1 MVKMLIMP
9 NGQVLNRIYFV
20 FTLRGLLDVTI
31 TLSIG
36 GGLFVTFVV
45 WTAIQLINGP
55 GRTITITLE
64 SLQ

>member
-1 MVKMLIMP
+1 MLIMP

-45 WTAIQLINGP
+45 
-55 GRTITITLE
+55 
-64 SLQ
+64 